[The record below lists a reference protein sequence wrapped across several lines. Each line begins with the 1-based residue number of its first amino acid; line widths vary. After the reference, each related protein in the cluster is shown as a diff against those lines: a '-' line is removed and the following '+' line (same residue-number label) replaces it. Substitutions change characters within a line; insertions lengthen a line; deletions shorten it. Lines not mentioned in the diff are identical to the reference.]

1 MKMNR
6 CLHAA
11 ALGLALASS
20 SVAMAAGDAAA
31 GKAKAETC
39 FGCHG
44 EPGYYN
50 VYPSY
55 QVPKLGGQHAEY
67 IVSALQAYKAG
78 QRGHRTMHA
87 QAFDMSQQDM
97 ADVAAYLASRK

>member
-1 MKMNR
+1 MKTIR

-20 SVAMAAGDAAA
+20 SAVMAGGDAAA
-31 GKAKAETC
+31 GKGKAETC

-44 EPGYYN
+44 EPGYFN

-55 QVPKLGGQHAEY
+55 QVPKLGGQHADY
-67 IVSALQAYKAG
+67 IVSALKAYKAG

-87 QAFDMSQQDM
+87 QAFDMSDQDM
-97 ADVAAYLASRK
+97 ADVAAYFASRK